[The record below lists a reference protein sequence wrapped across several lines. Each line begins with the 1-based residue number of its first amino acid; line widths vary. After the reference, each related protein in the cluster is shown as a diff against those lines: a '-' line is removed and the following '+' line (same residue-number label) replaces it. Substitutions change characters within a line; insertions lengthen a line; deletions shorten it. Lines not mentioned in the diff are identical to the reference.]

1 MLVWYDNF
9 FVFFRFPF
17 LIALLYLRVHAEM
30 WKLQLNSYQDFTIN
44 HITIHTMSR
53 PHYETHL
60 GDLTLPEWRQSFS
73 SHAIMLISLRKKGP
87 FNAHSRLIE
96 LSISP
101 VIGNM
106 VLAMYSTSS
115 IQSGQGVR
123 KVPLYFYFKNVIPKL
138 FSVVLCWDSYYC
150 ALKVYYAELVSAD
163 SMCLVPCYYFYHV
176 LAFWVVKDV
185 V

>member
-1 MLVWYDNF
+1 MWQRVS
-9 FVFFRFPF
+9 VFLRFPILMADF
-17 LIALLYLRVHAEM
+17 IWGSMLRRESYSLILIR
-30 WKLQLNSYQDFTIN
+30 DFIIQYIISPWLA
-44 HITIHTMSR
+44 HIKSR
-53 PHYETHL
+53 FWVI
-60 GDLTLPEWRQSFS
+60 LTLPEWRHSFS

-87 FNAHSRLIE
+87 FNAHSWLIE